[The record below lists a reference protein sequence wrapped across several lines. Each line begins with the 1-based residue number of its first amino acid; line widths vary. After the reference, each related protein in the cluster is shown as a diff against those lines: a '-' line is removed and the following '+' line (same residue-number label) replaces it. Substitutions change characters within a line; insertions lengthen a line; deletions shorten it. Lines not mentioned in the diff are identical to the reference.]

1 MFLEVNKAEYLEE
14 YKIRLWF
21 NNGMV
26 RDVDLSDSLNGEIF
40 KPLLDKEYFK
50 NFTIHFNT
58 IEWENGADFAPEYLF
73 EKGIAVYDI
82 TEKPTGMVA
91 ENDIPYNSDK

>member
-21 NNGMV
+21 NNGMI

-40 KPLLDKEYFK
+40 KPLLDKDYFK

-58 IEWENGADFAPEYLF
+58 IEWENGADFASEYLF
-73 EKGIAVYDI
+73 EKGVAVYDI
-82 TEKPTGMVA
+82 NVKTDGMVA

>member
-26 RDVDLSDSLNGEIF
+26 KDVDLSDSLNGEIF

-58 IEWENGADFAPEYLF
+58 IEWKNGADFAPEYLF
-73 EKGIAVYDI
+73 EKGVAVNDI
-82 TEKPTGMVA
+82 NEKCTGKVA
-91 ENDIPYNSDK
+91 EKDIPYDSEK

>member
-40 KPLLDKEYFK
+40 KPLLDKDYFK

-73 EKGIAVYDI
+73 EKGVAVYDI
-82 TEKPTGMVA
+82 KEKAGGMVA
-91 ENDIPYNSDK
+91 EYDIPYNSDK